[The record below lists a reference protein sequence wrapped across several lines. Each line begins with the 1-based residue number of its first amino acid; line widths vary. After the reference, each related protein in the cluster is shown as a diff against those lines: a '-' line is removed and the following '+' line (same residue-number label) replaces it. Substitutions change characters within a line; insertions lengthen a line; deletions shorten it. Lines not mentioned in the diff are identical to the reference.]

1 MEKIIIAKNLSKIYI
16 KGQYNFDSL
25 KGLIHS
31 KFRRTEKSSEENS
44 FTALDNISFEVLK
57 GDRICII
64 GKNGSGKS
72 TLLKILN
79 KITYPTN
86 GSFVISDKMVSF
98 LELGAGFHPEFT
110 TKENIYLFA
119 SIYGM
124 KIKDIDNIIDNV
136 LDFSELRDFID
147 TPVKKFSSGMH
158 IKLALSIFFNLKAQ
172 IFVLDEA
179 FSVADNEFK
188 NKCVQRLLDLNQ
200 DTTLVFVSHDY
211 ELLKKICN
219 KAIVLQKGKI
229 IFNGN
234 LKDLIKWP

>member
-1 MEKIIIAKNLSKIYI
+1 MEKVIIAKNLSKIYI
-16 KGQYNFDSL
+16 KGQFNFDSL
-25 KGLIHS
+25 KDLIHS

-86 GSFVISDKMVSF
+86 GSFFISDKMVSV

-188 NKCVQRLLDLNQ
+188 NKCVQCLLDLNQ